1 MKRFK
6 DMKIGMQLR
15 LALGVLLIL
24 VVALGYTAWRQAETL
39 WLQTHTIHN
48 HPLAVR
54 RAIGWLEA
62 DVVAIHRGMKDLFLA
77 ADMRETEAIL
87 RDIEVRKADIARQF
101 EILRERY
108 LGPREDI
115 ERLSD
120 EYARWNAVRE
130 ETIRLLRS
138 GARDEAYARTKPG
151 GLGGAQAEVVLGHV
165 KVIDEFSKN
174 KAAQIYKTAKL
185 EKDDLT
191 LHTLV
196 LAGASVLLA
205 ALVFWA
211 LLRSVRDPL
220 KVMTAAADRFRE
232 GQLDTRV
239 AYASGNE
246 LGTLS
251 AALNALAETVE
262 AQTRIHEQA
271 SELAAVMLRETEA
284 RAFCREMLKTLMAHT
299 GSEIGAVYLMNS
311 AQTAFEHFESIGMG
325 EGGRASFSATA
336 LEGEFGSALATGAIR
351 RVSAIPEDARFTF
364 ATVSGTFTPREI
376 VTVPLC
382 AEGRVSAVLSLA
394 SLRDYTPQAVRL
406 LEAVQGMVAARMN
419 GVLAFRQVQEL
430 ARELESQNREL
441 DTQRQ
446 ELTAQAGELTQQN
459 AELEVQKRQLDEANR
474 LKSSFLS
481 NMSHELR
488 TPLNSVIAL
497 SGVLTRRLAG
507 VIPEEEHGYL
517 DVIGRN
523 GRHLLALINDIL
535 DLSRIEAGREE
546 VAPAR
551 FGLRALVADV
561 VAMVEPQS
569 REKGLALVNGV
580 PEGLPEIV
588 SDADKCRHIFQNL
601 IGNAIKFTDSGS
613 VEVTARQ
620 EGGEICVAVRD
631 TGIGIPGDQLTHIF
645 EEFRQADNSASRK
658 YGGTGLGLTIAR
670 RYATLLQGSVTVE
683 SEVGKGS
690 TFTVRLPL
698 ALKAEAGVAAE
709 AAAEGFEASGA
720 AAGRGVAA
728 AGRGQTILL
737 VEDSEPAIIQMTDI
751 LAKNG
756 YQVKVARNGHEAL
769 ARIDEALPDG
779 MILDLMMPEMDGFE
793 VLRTIRG
800 TEKAGGLPVLILTAK
815 HVTRDELSFLKGNH
829 IHQLIQ
835 KGDVSRNDLLAAV
848 SRMVMPAP
856 ERAAVLPRGRTRRT
870 CEGTPRVLVVEDN
883 PGNMQTMRALLQ
895 ETCLLAEAANG
906 RECLEEAR
914 RQRPDVIL
922 MDMAM
927 PVMDGYAAL
936 AAIRADEALRD
947 IPVVAVTAS
956 AMKGNRESI
965 LACGFDGYVSKPID
979 EELLRTAMREVL
991 YGQG

>member
-1 MKRFK
+1 MQVK
-6 DMKIGMQLR
+6 DMKIGTQLR

-39 WLQTHTIHN
+39 WLQTHTMHN
-48 HPLAVR
+48 HPLTVR
-54 RAIGWLEA
+54 RAIGWLET

-77 ADMRETEAIL
+77 ADMRETESIL

-151 GLGGAQAEVVLGHV
+151 GLGGAQAEVVLGHI
-165 KVIDEFSKN
+165 KVIDDFSRN

-185 EKDDLT
+185 EKDT
-191 LHTLV
+191 LARHTLA

-211 LLRSVRDPL
+211 LLRSIRDPL

-299 GSEIGAVYLMNS
+299 GSEIGAVYLMNA
-311 AQTAFEHFESIGMG
+311 AQAEFEHFESIGMG

-406 LEAVQGMVAARMN
+406 LEVVQGMVAARMN
-419 GVLAFRQVQEL
+419 GVLAFRQVQAL
-430 ARELESQNREL
+430 AAKLDYQNREL
-441 DTQRQ
+441 EVQKQ

-459 AELEVQKRQLDEANR
+459 TELEMQKRQLDEANR

-523 GRHLLALINDIL
+523 GKHLLALINDIL

-631 TGIGIPGDQLTHIF
+631 TGIGIPEDQLAHIF

-698 ALKAEAGVAAE
+698 ELKAEAGVAE
-709 AAAEGFEASGA
+709 ETAEGFEASGA

-728 AGRGQTILL
+728 AGCGQTILL

-751 LAKNG
+751 LSKNG
-756 YQVKVARNGHEAL
+756 YRVKVARNGHEAL

-793 VLRTIRG
+793 VLGTIRG
-800 TEKAGGLPVLILTAK
+800 TEKAGRLPVLILTAK

-829 IHQLIQ
+829 VHQLIQ

-848 SRMVMPAP
+848 SRMVMPVP
-856 ERAAVLPRGRTRRT
+856 ERAAVLPPRGRTRRT

-906 RECLEEAR
+906 QECLEEAR
-914 RQRPDVIL
+914 RQRPDLIL
-922 MDMAM
+922 MDIQM

-956 AMKGNRESI
+956 AMKGNRENI
-965 LACGFDGYVSKPID
+965 LAYGFDGYVSKPID
-979 EELLRTAMREVL
+979 EELLRTTMREVL
-991 YGQG
+991 YGHG